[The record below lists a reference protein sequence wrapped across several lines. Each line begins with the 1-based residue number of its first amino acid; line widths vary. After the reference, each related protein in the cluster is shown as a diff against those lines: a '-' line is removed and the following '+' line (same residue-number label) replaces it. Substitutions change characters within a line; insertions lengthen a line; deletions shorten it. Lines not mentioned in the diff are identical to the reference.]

1 MVVHDY
7 MRQIVDTHIGRP
19 LPDPLAIS
27 AKALFHGAKPFQDRE
42 RWPLSKRL
50 DLLHAILNIPITF
63 QLSVIV
69 GFCRNVPEEDTGLEP
84 RKAIA
89 NRHAR
94 AFVVCTLAAERFMRA
109 ETASRRVATM
119 IVENNTDTKQAIKE
133 TQRMMRTPL
142 ALQRL
147 QPHFHR
153 FLPLRK
159 IVEDPHFVEKDAS
172 AFLPI
177 ADACAFTFARWLS
190 GREYAEGL
198 MTAMMGPA
206 ARPHDWTGNRAGHQ
220 YYRFGAGL
228 KTGILS
234 SGTRFGDW
242 AW

>member
-94 AFVVCTLAAERFMRA
+94 AFVVCTLAAEQFMRA

-133 TQRMMRTPL
+133 TQRMMRTPPSRCSGYSRTFIGSCRCGKL
-142 ALQRL
+142 SRIRTLSKKMRRPFCL
-147 QPHFHR
+147 LPTHVPSPSHGG
-153 FLPLRK
+153 FL
-159 IVEDPHFVEKDAS
+159 VENMPKV
-172 AFLPI
+172 L
-177 ADACAFTFARWLS
+177 
-190 GREYAEGL
+190 
-198 MTAMMGPA
+198 
-206 ARPHDWTGNRAGHQ
+206 
-220 YYRFGAGL
+220 
-228 KTGILS
+228 
-234 SGTRFGDW
+234 
-242 AW
+242 